1 MTAKKRPRIP
11 GHVSMRGYV
20 EIIEREGQSAV
31 NDWLAGQIG
40 NLRDDR
46 DDLYLQLSLLKRR
59 LTRLEKALTKK

>member
-1 MTAKKRPRIP
+1 
-11 GHVSMRGYV
+11 MRGYV

-59 LTRLEKALTKK
+59 LSRLEKALTKK